1 MPHAAQRVHEVLGGS
16 GDFTRMSQIKE
27 VSEAGNADYPVLTGD
42 YDTGVTWGPR
52 PISAG
57 VPLAAPT
64 PVFTKLD
71 PSIVDEE
78 LARLEQA

>member
-1 MPHAAQRVHEVLGGS
+1 VA
-16 GDFTRMSQIKE
+16 
-27 VSEAGNADYPVLTGD
+27 
-42 YDTGVTWGPR
+42 WGPR

-57 VPLAAPT
+57 VPLAPPT

-71 PSIVDEE
+71 PAIVDEE